1 LFLNKYIKESEK
13 KNNYLDNVIKLKI
26 DILILM
32 KKYEDVMKEIKE
44 LE

>member
-1 LFLNKYIKESEK
+1 MFLNKYIKESEK